1 MNLPTVKKMTKMG
14 FSQDE
19 ATRIREIL
27 EKYRRRFP
35 WGDRIPWTTLTAVS
49 DVMKAEPPE
58 QIIPTGSKPPILFV
72 PTGDLYDTTIFWR
85 GGNFCVGCVAYYLE
99 QGGYQ

>member
-19 ATRIREIL
+19 ATRIREL
-27 EKYRRRFP
+27 MEKYRRKYP
-35 WGDRIPWTTLTAVS
+35 GGDKLPRHTLSAIS
-49 DVMKAEPPE
+49 DVMGGESPE
-58 QIIPTGSKPPILFV
+58 ELIPTGSKPIILFV